1 MRVTPEILRQEFISL
16 DTEVVRS
23 SNSSLVGVAGKVVD
37 ETRNTL
43 VIRNKT
49 KNRIVIKDVSV
60 FIFTLSDGTIVEIDG
75 KAIVGRPENRVKKR
89 IRGRW

>member
-1 MRVTPEILRQEFISL
+1 MRITPEILRQEFISL

-37 ETRNTL
+37 ETRNTF
-43 VIRNKT
+43 VIRSKT
-49 KNRIVIKDVSV
+49 QNRTVIKDVSV
-60 FIFTLSDGTIVEIDG
+60 FIFTMPDGTIVEIDG
-75 KAIVGRPENRVKKR
+75 KTIVGSPENRVKKR